1 MTKQIKLRAAYNK
14 MDGYL
19 QAYFMNGEYVV
30 EVTDKKGRKLLIT
43 EYLNERGDENVG
55 IGQVNRRVRQL

>member
-1 MTKQIKLRAAYNK
+1 

-19 QAYFMNGEYVV
+19 NAFFIAGNYVV

-43 EYLNERGDENVG
+43 EYLNDGGDENVG
-55 IGQVNRRVRQL
+55 IRQKT

>member
-1 MTKQIKLRAAYNK
+1 MTKQIKLRAKYNK

-19 QAYFMNGEYVV
+19 CAFFIGGHYVV

-43 EYLNERGDENVG
+43 EYLNDGGDANVG
-55 IGQVNRRVRQL
+55 IRQKT

>member
-1 MTKQIKLRAAYNK
+1 MTKEIKLRAKFNT

-19 QAYFMNGEYVV
+19 HAYFFGNHYVV

-43 EYLNERGDENVG
+43 EYLKEGGENDAG
-55 IGQVNRRVRQL
+55 IRQAIRRVRQL